1 MKSRTNSGIDNR
13 NDNRNDKRSNNRIV
27 DTAQQR
33 WVLMATCLSYVI
45 VILDT
50 SIVNLALERI
60 GMDLAGGVSGL
71 QWVLNAYTLTFASLL
86 LTGGTL
92 GDRLGA
98 RNVYIA
104 GLACFM
110 VASTL
115 CACAPGLP
123 MLIAARSLQ
132 GGGAA
137 LLVPASMTLIS
148 HTWTGSR
155 ERAAVFGLWAGL
167 GGIAMASGPL
177 LGGMLVGFTGWRSIF
192 LANVPICMAA
202 MVLALRVGRAA
213 PFERAGA
220 AARKFDFA
228 GQAAGIAAL
237 GLLNVLVIDVPAYGW
252 QPPLAVGALAAGVI
266 FVVIETMCA
275 QPMLPMN
282 LFRQPLFAGGV
293 FVSMVSAFTFYGLL
307 FELSLLLQRQQGYT
321 PMQAGLAFL
330 PLTLP
335 VPVGS
340 LLSKR
345 ALGRFGAKCLVTGA
359 CLLSAAGFF
368 GLAGV
373 GAAAP
378 YALLALPLPAIGLAA
393 SLITPATT
401 ATLMSAV
408 EDRRAGIA
416 AGVLNAARQVG
427 AALGVAWCGTL
438 LSASHAIARGMHMS
452 AMAAG
457 ALSIAAAVVWWHGA
471 AERAPA
477 RQSMGPRVND

>member
-1 MKSRTNSGIDNR
+1 MKSRMNGGIDNR
-13 NDNRNDKRSNNRIV
+13 SDKRNSNSNRIV
-27 DTAQQR
+27 GTAQQR
-33 WVLMATCLSYVI
+33 WVLLATCLSYVI

-60 GMDLAGGVSGL
+60 GLDLAGSVSGL

-104 GLACFM
+104 GLACFT
-110 VASTL
+110 VASAL

-177 LGGMLVGFTGWRSIF
+177 LGGILVGFTGWRSIF
-192 LANVPICMAA
+192 LANVPICLAA
-202 MVLALRVGRAA
+202 VVLTLRVGHAA
-213 PFERAGA
+213 PFARDGA

-252 QPPLAVGALAAGVI
+252 QPPLAAGALAAGVI
-266 FVVIETMCA
+266 FVVIETVRA

-282 LFRQPLFAGGV
+282 LFRQPVFAGGV

-345 ALGRFGAKCLVTGA
+345 ALGWLGAKRLVTGA
-359 CLLSAAGFF
+359 CLLSAAGFL

-438 LSASHAIARGMHMS
+438 LSTSHAIARGMHMS
-452 AMAAG
+452 AMVAG

-471 AERAPA
+471 AERAAA
-477 RQSMGPRVND
+477 RQSMGRRVND

>member
-1 MKSRTNSGIDNR
+1 MKSRTS
-13 NDNRNDKRSNNRIV
+13 NRIV
-27 DTAQQR
+27 QTPQQR
-33 WVLMATCLSYVI
+33 RVLLATSLSYVI

-60 GMDLAGGVSGL
+60 GIDLAGGVSGL

-104 GLACFM
+104 GLALFA
-110 VASTL
+110 VASAL
-115 CACAPGLP
+115 CAGAPGLP

-148 HTWTGSR
+148 HTWTGAR
-155 ERAAVFGLWAGL
+155 ERTAVFGLWAGL
-167 GGIAMASGPL
+167 GGVALASGPL
-177 LGGMLVGFTGWRSIF
+177 LGGILVAVTGWRSIF
-192 LANVPICMAA
+192 LANVPICIAG
-202 MVLALRVGRAA
+202 MVMALRVAQAA
-213 PFERAGA
+213 PQLPVA

-237 GLLNVLVIDVPAYGW
+237 GLLNILVIDVPAYGW
-252 QPPLAVGALAAGVI
+252 QPRVAAGAFAAGAA
-266 FVVIETMCA
+266 FVVIETLRA
-275 QPMLPMN
+275 QPMLPMS
-282 LFRQPLFAGGV
+282 LFRQPIFSGGV
-293 FVSMVSAFTFYGLL
+293 FVSMVSAFTCYGLL
-307 FELSLLLQRQQGYT
+307 FELGLLLQRQQGYT
-321 PMQAGLAFL
+321 PIQAGFAFL
-330 PLTLP
+330 PLTLL

-345 ALGRFGAKCLVTGA
+345 AIGWFGAQHLVGGA
-359 CLLSAAGFF
+359 CLMSAGGFI

-378 YALLALPLPAIGLAA
+378 YWLLALPLPAVGLAA

-408 EDRRAGIA
+408 QDRHAGIA

-427 AALGVAWCGTL
+427 AALGVALCGTL
-438 LSASHAIARGMHMS
+438 IAASHAIARGMHVS
-452 AMAAG
+452 AVAAG
-457 ALSIAAAVVWWHGA
+457 LLSIVAAVVWWLACRTTPTA
-471 AERAPA
+471 AVHRSMERIF
-477 RQSMGPRVND
+477 NE

>member
-1 MKSRTNSGIDNR
+1 M
-13 NDNRNDKRSNNRIV
+13 NDRLAGAIV
-27 DTAQQR
+27 GTVQQR
-33 WVLMATCLSYVI
+33 RVLLATSLSYVI

-50 SIVNLALERI
+50 SIVNLALERM
-60 GMDLAGGVSGL
+60 GRDLAGGLAGL
-71 QWVLNAYTLTFASLL
+71 QWVLNAYTLSFASLL

-104 GLACFM
+104 GLACFT
-110 VASTL
+110 VASAL
-115 CACAPGLP
+115 CACAPSLP
-123 MLIAARSLQ
+123 VLVAARSLQ

-148 HTWTGSR
+148 HSWTGSR

-177 LGGMLVGFTGWRSIF
+177 LGGILVGLSGWRSIF

-202 MVLALRVGRAA
+202 MVMALRVAHAA
-213 PFERAGA
+213 PRMSA
-220 AARKFDFA
+220 AAERKFDFA

-237 GLLNVLVIDVPAYGW
+237 ALLNMLVIDVPAYGW
-252 QPPLAVGALAAGVI
+252 QPLIAAGALAAGVI
-266 FVVIETMCA
+266 FVVIETLRT
-275 QPMLPMN
+275 QPMLPMS
-282 LFRQPLFAGGV
+282 LFRLPVFAGGV
-293 FVSMVSAFTFYGLL
+293 FVSMVSACTFYGLL

-321 PMQAGLAFL
+321 PMAAGLAFL

-345 ALGRFGAKCLVTGA
+345 AIGRLGARRLVAGA
-359 CLLSAAGFF
+359 CLLSAAGFL
-368 GLAGV
+368 GLAGM
-373 GAAAP
+373 GAASQ
-378 YALLALPLPAIGLAA
+378 YWLLALPLPAIGLAA

-408 EDRRAGIA
+408 DDRRAGIA

-427 AALGVAWCGTL
+427 AALGVALCGTL
-438 LSASHAIARGMHMS
+438 VTANHAIAWGMHWS

-457 ALSIAAAVVWWHGA
+457 ALSIAAALVWWHAGRTIFA
-471 AERAPA
+471 ATEHRPMN
-477 RQSMGPRVND
+477 RMTND